1 MIDLFTRLARDSN
14 VHRGPVCRQAGVGL
28 GLYFAPAEAKALAG
42 RRKVAENHGGPPDG
56 EAGKIWAESSGKDQG
71 SKFIVELPMAS

>member
-1 MIDLFTRLARDSN
+1 MYTE
-14 VHRGPVCRQAGVGL
+14 GVGL
-28 GLYFAPAEAKALAG
+28 GLYFA
-42 RRKVAENHGGPPDG
+42 RKVAENHGGPPDG